1 MPLIFVAASP
11 VQQTQ
16 FQNEVKLPSSSL
28 NDTQKLKDY
37 LVNLVFEDN
46 IDNQK
51 AVNIIEDILK
61 RIIEEKTRSE
71 ISKKETRS
79 TAINLIEKTK
89 KLLKIK
95 MF

>member
-1 MPLIFVAASP
+1 M
-11 VQQTQ
+11 
-16 FQNEVKLPSSSL
+16 
-28 NDTQKLKDY
+28 
-37 LVNLVFEDN
+37 VFEDN

-71 ISKKETRS
+71 ISKKEARS
-79 TAINLIEKTK
+79 AAINLIEKTK

>member
-46 IDNQK
+46 IDN
-51 AVNIIEDILK
+51 
-61 RIIEEKTRSE
+61 
-71 ISKKETRS
+71 
-79 TAINLIEKTK
+79 
-89 KLLKIK
+89 
-95 MF
+95 